1 MKIAVFGTGSV
12 GETLGSKLIELGHE
26 VKMGSRTPQNEKA
39 LAWVKKAGAK
49 ASTGTFADAAKGC
62 DLIVNATLG
71 TGTIEAFKMAGV
83 ENTAGKVVLDLSN
96 PLDFSK
102 GFPPSLFI
110 SNTDSLGEALQR
122 EFPKAKVVKALNTM
136 AATLMVNPRQLPDS
150 HHTFIAGNDAGA
162 KDLVKSL
169 LLAFGWKAEEVI
181 DVGDITAARATESYL
196 PIWLRLFGA
205 FKNGTF
211 NVKIV
216 R

>member
-26 VKMGSRTPQNEKA
+26 VKMGSRTAHNEKA
-39 LAWVKKAGAK
+39 LAWVKKAGPK
-49 ASTGTFADAAKGC
+49 ASTGTFADAANGA

-71 TGTIEAFKMAGV
+71 TGTIEAFKMAG
-83 ENTAGKVVLDLSN
+83 EANTAGKVVLDLSN
-96 PLDFSK
+96 PLDFSR
-102 GFPPSLFI
+102 GMPPSLFI

-136 AATLMVNPRQLPDS
+136 AATLMVNPRQLPES
-150 HHTFIAGNDAGA
+150 HHTFVAGNDAGA
-162 KDLVKSL
+162 KDLVKNL
-169 LLAFGWKAEEVI
+169 LLAFGWKQEEVI

-196 PIWLRLFGA
+196 PIWLRLYGA
-205 FKNGTF
+205 LKTGTF

>member
-1 MKIAVFGTGSV
+1 MKIAVFGTGTV
-12 GETLGSKLIELGHE
+12 GQTLGSKLIEIGHE
-26 VKMGSRTPQNEKA
+26 VKMGSRTAQNEKA
-39 LAWVKKAGAK
+39 LAWVAKAGPR
-49 ASTGTFADAAKGC
+49 ASTGTFADAARSA

-71 TGTIEAFKMAGV
+71 TGTLEAFKAAGA

-102 GFPPSLFI
+102 GMPPSLFI

-122 EFPKAKVVKALNTM
+122 EFPQAKVIKALNTM
-136 AATLMVNPRQLPDS
+136 SCAVMVNPRLLPES

-162 KDLVKSL
+162 KDQVKSL
-169 LLAFGWKAEEVI
+169 LLAFGWKADEVI
-181 DVGDITAARATESYL
+181 DVGDITGARATESYL
-196 PIWLRLFGA
+196 PIWLRIYGA
-205 FKNGTF
+205 LKTGTF